1 MCYKLRQIKGYKVIA
16 NTERNGRIMDLL
28 QVINVVALVI
38 IPILAIILGRWL
50 QDRAEKRKDKMQ
62 IFKTLMIARVYSYTR
77 ESVEALNI
85 IDIVFS
91 DDKSV
96 RDAWAK
102 LYDSYKVVN
111 PDEMHLQKIQQ
122 NQYKLLESMA
132 NTLGYKN
139 EITWETIQNPYIPVG
154 YSNQIKMQESFT
166 KNMTSLTEQMTKMSN
181 SQVINNGND
190 SNNTNSTSVSDN
202 LNKR

>member
-1 MCYKLRQIKGYKVIA
+1 
-16 NTERNGRIMDLL
+16 MDLL

-111 PDEMHLQKIQQ
+111 PDELHLQKIQQ

>member
-1 MCYKLRQIKGYKVIA
+1 MELSQFINIIA
-16 NTERNGRIMDLL
+16 LI
-28 QVINVVALVI
+28 V
-38 IPILAIILGRWL
+38 IPIFTIFLGKWL
-50 QDRAEKRKDKMQ
+50 EDRAEQRKDKMQ

-111 PDEMHLQKIQQ
+111 PDEMHIQKIKQ
-122 NQYKLLESMA
+122 NQYKLLESWLMLLA
-132 NTLGYKN
+132 
-139 EITWETIQNPYIPVG
+139 
-154 YSNQIKMQESFT
+154 IKI
-166 KNMTSLTEQMTKMSN
+166 K
-181 SQVINNGND
+181 
-190 SNNTNSTSVSDN
+190 
-202 LNKR
+202 